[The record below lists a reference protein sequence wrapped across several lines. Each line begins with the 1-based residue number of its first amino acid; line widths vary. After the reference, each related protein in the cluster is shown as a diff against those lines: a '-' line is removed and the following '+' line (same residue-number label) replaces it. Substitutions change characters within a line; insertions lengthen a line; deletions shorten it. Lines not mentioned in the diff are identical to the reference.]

1 MPRSDNLRKQ
11 HVEILSSAREINELL
26 SDNLSAIDAAA
37 IRPILS
43 KLAGLV
49 SLHLAMEDRSVYP
62 TLAAHPDAGVR
73 AIGKRY
79 SDEMAGIA
87 AVFGDYM
94 KNWQTTAQ
102 MRADP
107 AGFAAASKGVFNAL
121 SKRIHFEHKE
131 LYPPFDNAEA

>member
-11 HVEILSSAREINELL
+11 HVEILSSAREINALL
-26 SDNLSAIDAAA
+26 SDNLSAVDAAA
-37 IRPILS
+37 IRPMLS
-43 KLAGLV
+43 KLAGLI

-62 TLAAHPDAGVR
+62 TLAAHPDASVR
-73 AIGKRY
+73 ALGKRY

-107 AGFAAASKGVFNAL
+107 AGFSAASKAVFNAL
-121 SKRIHFEHKE
+121 SKRIHFEHNE
-131 LYPPFDNAEA
+131 LYPPFDKAEA

>member
-11 HVEILSSAREINELL
+11 HAEILAAAREINALL
-26 SDNLSAIDAAA
+26 SDSLSAIDAAA
-37 IRPILS
+37 IRPMLS
-43 KLAGLV
+43 KMAGLV
-49 SLHLAMEDRSVYP
+49 TLHLAMEDRSVYP
-62 TLAAHPDAGVR
+62 TLAAHPDASVR
-73 AIGKRY
+73 AVGKRY
-79 SDEMAGIA
+79 SDEMVGIA

-107 AGFAAASKGVFNAL
+107 AGFSAASKAVFNAL

-131 LYPPFDNAEA
+131 LYPPFDKIEA